1 MLSELAA
8 VNAAPFSSWSV
19 TGLAAP
25 SRTSP
30 VLSSV
35 TPSPD
40 ITSVPPESIVVPPR
54 LCESINVPGPV
65 FSSEP
70 ATGTFTAADTPD
82 ATSICG
88 ATNVA
93 EEPSAAFTVAL
104 AWKSSLTAVTLPSTV
119 ATSPAFA
126 NTALLLSCHA
136 AAAPST
142 FHFSPSV
149 HPPPFGPSFQT

>member
-8 VNAAPFSSWSV
+8 VNAASFSRRSV
-19 TGLAAP
+19 TGLATP
-25 SRTSP
+25 LSTSP

-40 ITSVPPESIVVPPR
+40 NTSVPPESVVVPLR
-54 LCESINVPGPV
+54 LCVSVNVPVPV

-70 ATGTFTAADTPD
+70 ATGTFTAADTPE

-93 EEPSAAFTVAL
+93 DEPSAAFTVAL
-104 AWKSSLTAVTLPSTV
+104 AWKSSLTAVTLPSTA

-126 NTALLLSCHA
+126 NTALLLSCHVA
-136 AAAPST
+136 ATPST
-142 FHFSPSV
+142 FHFPPSV
-149 HPPPFGPSFQT
+149 HPPPLEPSFQM